1 MEKDDDPI
9 LESLIS
15 QAHDLFD
22 ISIFE
27 VMDIDDRAS
36 AIMAL
41 ADHFGPP
48 PIVLIERYFAILNKI
63 REHNS
68 N

>member
-1 MEKDDDPI
+1 MEEDDDPV
-9 LESLIS
+9 LKNLIDE
-15 QAHDLFD
+15 AHDLYDF
-22 ISIFE
+22 STFE

-41 ADHFGPP
+41 VDHFGPQP
-48 PIVLIERYFAILNKI
+48 VVLIDRYFEILQRI